1 MSKRQIQDANGST
14 WDVWDVIP
22 NDVLDGTSY
31 DRRRGERAAD
41 DSVRPGL
48 SLQPELEA
56 GWLCFQTGSERR
68 RFAPIPPGWF
78 DLPEPV
84 LRVMLETAAPVQ
96 SAADPSR
103 SRSTT
108 D

>member
-1 MSKRQIQDANGST
+1 MSKRQIKDAKGTT

-22 NDVLDGTSY
+22 NDVLAGTSY
-31 DRRRGERAAD
+31 DRRRGERAE
-41 DSVRPGL
+41 VGPHRPGL

-56 GWLCFQTGSERR
+56 GWLCFQAGSERR

-78 DLPEPV
+78 ELPDPAV
-84 LRVMLETAAPVQ
+84 RVMLETAAPVQ
-96 SAADPSR
+96 NSGDPNRPPATS
-103 SRSTT
+103 